1 MYRYLLTTTLLLVSG
16 CQTGKLLSDK
26 QLSFLTPTAR
36 TAITQKQVA
45 RLNPAH
51 SSSESRWVKVEVIS
65 AKLLSNKSIKPAK
78 GQKISVQAGK
88 CGTIVISNN
97 SDASAL
103 QVCNDGYQLR
113 FGTGSQ
119 ELVLHEQAAWANGM
133 VINQF
138 LTEEHEG
145 IYSLTMR
152 INQI

>member
-1 MYRYLLTTTLLLVSG
+1 MLFLSG
-16 CQTGKLLSDK
+16 CQAGKLLSDK
-26 QLSFLTPTAR
+26 QLAFLSPSAR
-36 TAITQKQVA
+36 SAITQKQVA

-51 SSSESRWVKVEVIS
+51 SSSESRWVKVDVIS
-65 AKLLSNKSIKPAK
+65 AKLLSGKSIKPAK
-78 GQKISVQAGK
+78 GQHISVQSGK
-88 CGTIVISNN
+88 CGTIIISNR
-97 SDASAL
+97 SDASVL

-113 FGTGSQ
+113 FGTGTQ

-133 VINQF
+133 VINEF